1 MAAAELEVSGVSEAL
16 ETNIRIMSP
25 LSTTP
30 CDSARWRVERLYR
43 DSDTDVR
50 EALRALGYYTPVI
63 EKSLAWRDE
72 CWHVQLQ
79 VDPGEPVRL
88 TKVDIRIDGPAS
100 TDTDFAQRLGN
111 DRPQAGRVFHHG
123 QYEDFKSALVR
134 AATYAGY
141 FDADFTRARVVVD
154 PASQSADLALFF
166 ETGPKYR
173 FGDVTFTEGILRDS
187 LLAGYSD
194 IRPGEPYSS
203 RQITELYQA
212 LNGSTFFESVRI
224 VTEPVDTDAKTV
236 PVHVRLTPAKR
247 KIFSAGGGFTT
258 DLGPHIRFGFANRRI
273 NNRGHQFDSRLYLSP
288 VDSELNTA
296 YRWPRRDPRSDWLS
310 VIAGAQHLETDT
322 SEHDKLTLGV
332 LRTRSLGRSWLETRY
347 VNVEWE
353 NYVVANQDTS
363 SQLVILGN
371 NWEKAVGRALSRA
384 DNGYRVN
391 FDVRGASDSL
401 GSDTSFLQFRSR
413 LRWIHSFTDRARVL
427 GRANIGATAKE
438 SLDELPAS
446 VRFFSGGDRSVRGYE
461 FQSIGPV
468 NDDGEVIGGSHQVDL
483 SLEFDYLVAERWAV
497 AGFVDSGS
505 AFDEGNIDLHTGVG
519 LGVRWYSPLGP
530 VRLDFAHPLDDPDKS
545 LRVHISLGPDL

>member
-1 MAAAELEVSGVSEAL
+1 
-16 ETNIRIMSP
+16 
-25 LSTTP
+25 
-30 CDSARWRVERLYR
+30 
-43 DSDTDVR
+43 
-50 EALRALGYYTPVI
+50 
-63 EKSLAWRDE
+63 
-72 CWHVQLQ
+72 
-79 VDPGEPVRL
+79 
-88 TKVDIRIDGPAS
+88 
-100 TDTDFAQRLGN
+100 
-111 DRPQAGRVFHHG
+111 VFHHG

-173 FGDVTFTEGILRDS
+173 FGDVTFTEGILRES